1 MLDIVIATGNRHKF
15 RELTALLHMPGIRW
29 HSLAEFPRLLALRER
44 GTTFDAN
51 AISKARAVARATQ
64 LVALADDSGIEVDA
78 LGGRP
83 GVRSARFAGTHGED
97 VTNNVKLLASMQGVP
112 SRKRGARYQCS
123 LALVQGGRVIALT
136 RGTWGGRIATAPRG
150 RGGFGYD
157 PLVVVP
163 KLGKTV
169 AQLGPGIKRRYSH
182 RAVAARHMRR
192 VLARM
197 VTVTARGRTASAR
210 SRRARV
216 PAT

>member
-29 HSLAEFPRLLALRER
+29 HSLAEFPRLPALRER

-51 AISKARAVARATQ
+51 AISKARAAARATQ
-64 LVALADDSGIEVDA
+64 LMALADDSGIEVDA

-83 GVRSARFAGTHGED
+83 GVRSARFAGTHGGD
-97 VTNNVKLLASMQGVP
+97 VANNVKLLAAMDGVP
-112 SRKRGARYQCS
+112 YRKRGARYQCS
-123 LALVQGGRVIALT
+123 LALVQGARVIALT
-136 RGTWGGRIATAPRG
+136 RGAWGGRIATAPRG

-163 KLGKTV
+163 RLGKTV
-169 AQLGPGIKRRYSH
+169 AQLGPGVKRRSSH
-182 RAVAARHMRR
+182 RAVAARRMRR
-192 VLARM
+192 VLERM
-197 VTVTARGRTASAR
+197 LTARGRTGAAG

-216 PAT
+216 PAA